1 MHGSPLFRAL
11 LAFLVLLALAIPL
24 WRLTHERQPLHAA
37 AVPLDGPPEKD
48 VSLQLDF
55 TLLPRTVA
63 VLHLG
68 KEIWRA
74 EPRQPELHAVLRIP
88 WPAQGVDLRF
98 QIDWADVAPLA
109 AARIRVISLDGT
121 TSERTVWSKG
131 PADEV
136 LTFP

>member
-1 MHGSPLFRAL
+1 MRGSPLFRAL
-11 LAFLVLLALAIPL
+11 LAFLVLLALGLPL
-24 WRLTHERQPLHAA
+24 WQLTHERQPFHAP
-37 AVPLDGPPEKD
+37 AVPVDGPSEND

-68 KEIWRA
+68 KEIWRP
-74 EPRQPELHAVLRIP
+74 EPPQPELHAVLRIP

-98 QIDWADVAPLA
+98 QIDWPDEAPLA
-109 AARIRVISLDGT
+109 AARIRVISPDGT
-121 TSERTVWSKG
+121 THERTVWSKG

-136 LTFP
+136 LSFP